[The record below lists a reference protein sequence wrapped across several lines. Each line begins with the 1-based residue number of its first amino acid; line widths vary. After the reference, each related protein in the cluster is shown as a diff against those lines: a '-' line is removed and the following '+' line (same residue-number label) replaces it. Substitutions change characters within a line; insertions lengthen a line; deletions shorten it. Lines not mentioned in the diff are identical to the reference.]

1 MPTGQRASRVL
12 PFALLRFVPL
22 VVFLSL
28 FAVPS
33 LAAAAPPDPRLDRVE
48 RWLTAVLQHEPGEA
62 DEAVADIGSW
72 PAPQLRMLWIDVS
85 VLAQLMRDPK
95 LATFTIRSAGPRPT
109 SIRYTNSQL
118 GRLRSVAATA
128 RSLGDDNIV
137 LRRGALLHTDTA
149 IANPSRLEPLEA
161 PSAVGPS
168 RIRINI
174 SDGRSI
180 DIGNVAVHWELARM
194 LLDFVKPPE
203 SARPAPTRDAMVRQW
218 YRATVAWMEQ
228 HEDHEIDHVDRA
240 HELFPDDPDVLFLT
254 ACMHETFASPH
265 MQSAVRSAVVPSGF
279 SFGLGSDRAELRKA
293 EGLFRRAIAARPQF
307 AEARLRLGRV
317 LTLLGQATPAAA
329 ELRKAIDSTNDPL
342 LLYYGH
348 LFLGAA
354 QEALSRF
361 DEARAAYERAAALY
375 PASQSPLLALSEL
388 ARRRGDRGAAL
399 RAMDLVFALPAAE
412 PERDDPW
419 WTYHVAQGRD
429 ADALL
434 KELWKPFRKNTE

>member
-1 MPTGQRASRVL
+1 VFDVSASALAAQIFTGLVLGGIFVLLAIGLSLIFGLMTVVNFAHGALYMLGAYFGVFLLGLTKNFWLSLVVAPLMVFVLGLAIERVL
-12 PFALLRFVPL
+12 VRPL
-22 VVFLSL
+22 
-28 FAVPS
+28 
-33 LAAAAPPDPRLDRVE
+33 
-48 RWLTAVLQHEPGEA
+48 
-62 DEAVADIGSW
+62 
-72 PAPQLRMLWIDVS
+72 
-85 VLAQLMRDPK
+85 
-95 LATFTIRSAGPRPT
+95 
-109 SIRYTNSQL
+109 Y
-118 GRLRSVAATA
+118 
-128 RSLGDDNIV
+128 
-137 LRRGALLHTDTA
+137 
-149 IANPSRLEPLEA
+149 
-161 PSAVGPS
+161 
-168 RIRINI
+168 
-174 SDGRSI
+174 GRSI

-361 DEARAAYERAAALY
+361 DEARAAYERALALRPTHVDAHVNLGRLLHEAHELRLAEEHYRAALALQPSDVTALFNLGVLMEDQQKAEESLSLY
-375 PASQSPLLALSEL
+375 EEATRLVVADSPDIWVYNTVEIRGVADRVKDFKFSPVGSGGEMRWIKLA
-388 ARRRGDRGAAL
+388 
-399 RAMDLVFALPAAE
+399 
-412 PERDDPW
+412 
-419 WTYHVAQGRD
+419 
-429 ADALL
+429 
-434 KELWKPFRKNTE
+434 N